1 MKSPFV
7 KDLAADQVI
16 TGFFLVH
23 EKEVRN
29 TNTGKPYLRMEL
41 GDRSGSVEARM
52 WEQFEACAKDGESRR
67 FREGTRAGGDLPQ

>member
-7 KDLAADQVI
+7 KDLTADQVI

-41 GDRSGSVEARM
+41 GDRSGTVEARM
-52 WEQFEACAKDGESRR
+52 WEQFETLAK
-67 FREGTRAGGDLPQ
+67 AVN